1 MAQIKRKGN
10 VAEDA
15 TTQKRARVGAEDRK
29 KDNKKQ
35 KTDAVEDGAAAK
47 PTNASVLRDEETAFP
62 RGGASVLTPL
72 ERKQIQLE
80 ATQDVLFEQKGSK
93 KSSGAGDDEGDED
106 DDVDMDGTAAK
117 KTRKPRKTKA
127 KKKAEEKEAAD
138 KKGVRVEG
146 LNFKVR
152 SRSIVFIQGRTSL
165 ANS

>member
-35 KTDAVEDGAAAK
+35 LTDTVEDGAASK
-47 PTNASVLRDEETAFP
+47 STNVSVLRDEEPAFP

-80 ATQDVLFEQKGSK
+80 ATQDVLFEQKGPK
-93 KSSGAGDDEGDED
+93 KSSGAGEDED
-106 DDVDMDGTAAK
+106 EDEDAEIGGAAAK
-117 KTRKPRKTKA
+117 KARKPRKTKA

-152 SRSIVFIQGRTSL
+152 WKTLSSL
-165 ANS
+165 SSYAT